1 MSFQECIDFITENP
15 GCALAT
21 MDGNQPRVRG
31 LVPLWTGADGIY
43 FTTARSKNLYSQ
55 LVANPKVELCFMR
68 LKPIKGLRITGEVEF
83 IEDIEV
89 KSKALEERSFLKALG
104 LERADDPNF
113 ILFRVAH
120 GEAHFWK
127 WENNLKEAEIPK
139 ILF

>member
-1 MSFQECIDFITENP
+1 MSFQECIEFITENP

-21 MDGNQPRVRG
+21 MDGEQPRVRG
-31 LVPLWTGADGIY
+31 MIPLWTREDGIY
-43 FTTARSKNLYSQ
+43 FTTAGSKNLYSQ
-55 LVANPKVELCFMR
+55 LIANPKVELCFMR
-68 LKPIKGLRITGEVEF
+68 LNPLKGLRVTGEVE
-83 IEDIEV
+83 IIKDIEV

-127 WENNLKEAEIPK
+127 WENNLREAEIPR